1 MILSLAQREDL
12 TNRWMLCS
20 QKEGANGA
28 FVVSKVGLAG
38 GKPEIAI
45 SDEDEPVVI
54 LSVKR
59 REDRQ
64 KPRMVSVV
72 KR

>member
-1 MILSLAQREDL
+1 M
-12 TNRWMLCS
+12 
-20 QKEGANGA
+20 
-28 FVVSKVGLAG
+28 VSKVGLAD
-38 GKPEIAI
+38 GKPAIAI
-45 SDEDEPVVI
+45 SDEDEGRACRDLVI